1 MTRLRMRLRARK
13 KERIGEMMILGVG
26 GQKQITLDPP
36 PPNIHL
42 ELTSPYI
49 LPNLTIL
56 EGSRTHA
63 ADEP

>member
-36 PPNIHL
+36 PIF
-42 ELTSPYI
+42 I
-49 LPNLTIL
+49 
-56 EGSRTHA
+56 
-63 ADEP
+63 